1 MGMYMSCMSV
11 KNYPDAGS
19 SGKNKCARKKDE
31 KPHFQYENGRRFHN
45 EDCPYPMP
53 NDLEEIDR

>member
-1 MGMYMSCMSV
+1 MGMYMSCMSA
-11 KNYPDAGS
+11 KNYPS
-19 SGKNKCARKKDE
+19 SNSSKKKHTRKDE
-31 KPHFQYENGRRFHN
+31 SYFQYENGRRFHN

>member
-1 MGMYMSCMSV
+1 MSV